1 MEVPTNSI
9 AKAKSGKPQVHD
21 HEKLEGKTDMATL
34 EKVSNGKRLRDS
46 VVAFL
51 DYLLLKRP

>member
-9 AKAKSGKPQVHD
+9 AKAKSEKPQVHD
-21 HEKLEGKTDMATL
+21 HVSLEGKTDMATL
-34 EKVSNGKRLRDS
+34 EKVSNGKWLRDS
-46 VVAFL
+46 VIAFL